1 MERTDSNEKSR
12 CSRWCLCVK
21 ADAFFA
27 STCCCAELTR
37 ERSRRR
43 GQCCVHSCAEQKQQE
58 KEHKSGR
65 RIFSSSLDRRYIDSH
80 VPHIKEI
87 LNKDIDEVIEESELV
102 VIGNNNKLYI
112 EYIRNLDK
120 PIIDLAGIG
129 NILTDKKNYIG
140 INW

>member
-1 MERTDSNEKSR
+1 MAYDKDVNMAIFTGTN
-12 CSRWCLCVK
+12 
-21 ADAFFA
+21 
-27 STCCCAELTR
+27 
-37 ERSRRR
+37 
-43 GQCCVHSCAEQKQQE
+43 
-58 KEHKSGR
+58 KE
-65 RIFSSSLDRRYIDSH
+65 YIDSH